1 MRQNPGKSRPGLV
14 QPNGQGTP
22 GEALWVQGDA
32 SHYQRYI
39 ERMDNYGSPNR
50 KYGSCQLCRRTTRL
64 TFHHL
69 IPRKLHR
76 RNRFRK
82 NYSREE
88 LNRGI
93 AICRQCHNGLHLLYD
108 EMTLAKHFSTL
119 DALLAD
125 DAIKRHIAWSGRQKG
140 D

>member
-1 MRQNPGKSRPGLV
+1 MTI
-14 QPNGQGTP
+14 QP
-22 GEALWVQGDA
+22 VQGYSAAMHKDA
-32 SHYQRYI
+32 SK
-39 ERMDNYGSPNR
+39 R
-50 KYGSCQLCRRTTRL
+50 KYGSCELCRRMTRL

-82 NYSREE
+82 HYSREE

-108 EMTLAKHFSTL
+108 EMTLAKRFATL
-119 DALLAD
+119 EALLSDEAVR
-125 DAIKRHIAWSGRQKG
+125 RHVAWSSRQKRE
-140 D
+140 